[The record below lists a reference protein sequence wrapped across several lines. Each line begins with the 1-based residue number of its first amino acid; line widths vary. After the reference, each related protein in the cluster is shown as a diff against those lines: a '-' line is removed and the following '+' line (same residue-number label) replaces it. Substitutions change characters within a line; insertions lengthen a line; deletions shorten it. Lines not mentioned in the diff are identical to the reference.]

1 MKDDGSGKLA
11 NGNISWDTEGGL
23 TLKYGTRKEFKTIDI
38 DDYDFANAFEVD
50 LKDGLNF
57 FFTKNKDNDPRTIIL
72 PCSDTFIGLEVEMIF
87 TGNPGLIRL
96 ECANNYAFMYNGQ
109 DIRYISI
116 GHYPRRLKLVARKYN
131 FSTKGLCSWW
141 IDNAAEFKIS
151 SDGTF
156 AGTFRSI

>member
-1 MKDDGSGKLA
+1 M
-11 NGNISWDTEGGL
+11 
-23 TLKYGTRKEFKTIDI
+23 
-38 DDYDFANAFEVD
+38 
-50 LKDGLNF
+50 NF

-87 TGNPGLIRL
+87 KGNPGLIRL

-131 FSTKGLCSWW
+131 FSTKGMCSWW

>member
-11 NGNISWDTEGGL
+11 NGNISWDTEGSL

-87 TGNPGLIRL
+87 KGNPGLIRI
-96 ECANNYAFMYNGQ
+96 ECTNNYAFMYNGQ
-109 DIRYISI
+109 DVRYISI

-131 FSTKGLCSWW
+131 FSTKGMCSWW
-141 IDNAAEFKIS
+141 IDNAVEFKIS